1 MVELETSKGTVRLEL
16 LEDKAP
22 GHVENL
28 LKLVGQG
35 FYDGLHFHRVVPG
48 FVVQVGCPHSRASAT
63 DPRVGT
69 GGPGYQIPA
78 EFNDESHLRGTLA
91 MARSANPNS
100 AGSQFYICLADVP
113 HLDGQYTVFG
123 RVVGD
128 GMEVVDQLAVGDE
141 LVQAGVVDE

>member
-1 MVELETSKGTVRLEL
+1 MVELETSKGTVQIEL
-16 LEDKAP
+16 FTEQAP

-28 LKLVGQG
+28 LKLVGEG

-48 FVVQVGCPHSRASAT
+48 FVVQVGCPYSRESAT

-69 GGPGYQIPA
+69 GGPGYQIDA
-78 EFNDESHLRGTLA
+78 EFNDESHLRGTLG

-128 GMEVVDQLAVGDE
+128 GMDVVDRLTVGDE
-141 LVQAGVVDE
+141 LVKAGVVDE